1 MWLKCLSG
9 ENHMQVGVVNP
20 TYEAENLNNET
31 RYPHLN
37 SRARPAPLPLPMT
50 TKGVE
55 SGCDRR
61 TSGCYDELDEDRY
74 TTLKS
79 IGNQQS
85 FDEGA
90 CRESEDG
97 MTTLYFC
104 HKPKKILIPEKIA
117 VIILKFVKYVFYHRS
132 LHPKDAYGMANSED
146 PDQTAPS
153 FWSSLIIQ
161 ERSDLGLQCL

>member
-1 MWLKCLSG
+1 MDTASIDIILSRKRTAKALIRDAQSDLCFYCSHMAKTGFFMMWFKCISG

-79 IGNQQS
+79 IGNPQS

-104 HKPKKILIPEKIA
+104 HKPKK
-117 VIILKFVKYVFYHRS
+117 F
-132 LHPKDAYGMANSED
+132 
-146 PDQTAPS
+146 
-153 FWSSLIIQ
+153 
-161 ERSDLGLQCL
+161 